1 MFVIGTIVLQGGIS
15 ALVNGVIPFSAEWNE
30 LFSWQTLSVWLW
42 DVGRNVL
49 LVTALLTATLYAVQ
63 VYSSWILQTRPR
75 NQKLKRTRI
84 TRAWVGMNQ
93 T

>member
-1 MFVIGTIVLQGGIS
+1 MLQGVIS

-30 LFSWQTLSVWLW
+30 MFSWQTLSVWLW

-63 VYSSWILQTRPR
+63 VYSSWIYKSNLIYER
-75 NQKLKRTRI
+75 N
-84 TRAWVGMNQ
+84 
-93 T
+93 

>member
-1 MFVIGTIVLQGGIS
+1 MFVTRTIMLQEVIS

-30 LFSWQTLSVWLW
+30 MFSWQTLSVSLW

-63 VYSSWILQTRPR
+63 VYSSWIC
-75 NQKLKRTRI
+75 KLVRVIKS
-84 TRAWVGMNQ
+84 
-93 T
+93 